1 MSTIPLKV
9 LDEKILEKAKRYAK
23 DRRLE
28 TLEATIEVFEAT
40 PNDDEYKTTLFGA
53 IKMMVES
60 IDSMDTQLAKYR
72 ESRKY
77 SI

>member
-1 MSTIPLKV
+1 M
-9 LDEKILEKAKRYAK
+9 
-23 DRRLE
+23 LE